1 MSVLPFFSVNRATVY
16 NYKKTELGAAIRVCS
31 WEPERHM
38 GANGFN
44 DSKIGLISPLHITLG
59 HIKTFLAA
67 VNYESVAFK
76 YLLEFSLWYLRQ
88 ESKV

>member
-1 MSVLPFFSVNRATVY
+1 
-16 NYKKTELGAAIRVCS
+16 
-31 WEPERHM
+31 M

-59 HIKTFLAA
+59 HIKTFLTAL
-67 VNYESVAFK
+67 NYESVAFK